1 MSPMNPVLTKKQKEV
16 LDFIRSFLLKH
27 EIAPSLEEVQKH
39 FKFASVSTAHYH
51 VEKLKAGG
59 YIERE
64 PKMARAMSLA
74 STIAPFEFSMSLSG
88 TLSGFEFV
96 SIPLVGSAN
105 CGPAELLAEENV
117 EGYLTVQRALV
128 PRVSGIFALRASGH
142 SLNRANVKGKS
153 IEDGD
158 YVLVDQEDRN
168 IRDGDYV
175 LSIIGGAANLKKYSF
190 DTAKGQILLSS
201 ESSESFKPIIILP
214 GDDFAI
220 NGKVVGVIKRA

>member
-1 MSPMNPVLTKKQKEV
+1 MSPIANILTRKQKEV
-16 LDFIRSFLLKH
+16 LDFVRTYMGKH

-51 VEKLKAGG
+51 LEKLKAGKFLD
-59 YIERE
+59 RE
-64 PKMARAMSLA
+64 PKQSRGMTL
-74 STIAPFEFSMSLSG
+74 APFEYSMSLSG
-88 TLSGFEFV
+88 TLSGFEFI

-105 CGPAELLAEENV
+105 CGPAELLAEENI
-117 EGYLTVQRALV
+117 EGHLTVKKSMV

-142 SLNRANVKGKS
+142 SLNRANVKGKT

-158 YVLVDQEDRN
+158 YVLIDSEDRS
-168 IRDGDYV
+168 IKDGDYV
-175 LSIIGGAANLKKYSF
+175 LSIIGGAANLKKYKF
-190 DTAKGQILLSS
+190 DKKKDQIILSS

-220 NGKVVGVIKRA
+220 NGKVVGVIKRG